1 MYLPGLSSPRGCLVA
16 LYVWEGSEREQCH
29 LLCSWLTFSHFPCYP
44 KANWALLVL
53 IPGWVVLCAIWDP
66 VGLFKELSCE
76 AASFSCCLNPQ
87 RFLQSEV
94 LGLYFPTL
102 ESWIVWSVLLPS
114 CSFQFILMQM
124 WDRLVCQPLP
134 CYRSSLPAL
143 CVSTPLASLDEC
155 FFNSLVVGLPCR
167 SIFWQF
173 WQFFVFVFFFFNLL
187 LSFWLCEEAKC
198 ISLCLHLG
206 QNLNFLNII
215 SEFSVCVVGTK

>member
-1 MYLPGLSSPRGCLVA
+1 MPLALLLADFQSLPLLPKSKLGLSGADSQVGGFVYVLGSRGSL
-16 LYVWEGSEREQCH
+16 QH
-29 LLCSWLTFSHFPCYP
+29 
-44 KANWALLVL
+44 
-53 IPGWVVLCAIWDP
+53 
-66 VGLFKELSCE
+66 LSCE

-143 CVSTPLASLDEC
+143 CVSNPLASLDEC

-173 WQFFVFVFFFFNLL
+173 WQFFVFCFFF
-187 LSFWLCEEAKC
+187 
-198 ISLCLHLG
+198 
-206 QNLNFLNII
+206 
-215 SEFSVCVVGTK
+215 